1 MRSVWDLKFVGKLGR
16 ELCNNAKSIPAELL
30 SSWVNNKRRAGGQ
43 CTTVKRTITKHLKL
57 LYGENIVDIVG
68 NTTITFMDNCGSFK
82 YWLKDACNKPYWE
95 KLIESN
101 IIHPER
107 DILLPSRGSSSS
119 SPQPPTPPRRR
130 NRSAG
135 TQQPPPSPR
144 RRESNSQLTHEDC
157 LAILGLN
164 WGATEREIKRA
175 YYAKARELHPDRSL
189 LPRDEATARFQILN
203 EAQDQLRGI
212 DRDEPQD
219 EEA

>member
-1 MRSVWDLKFVGKLGR
+1 MYPNV
-16 ELCNNAKSIPAELL
+16 P
-30 SSWVNNKRRAGGQ
+30 Q
-43 CTTVKRTITKHLKL
+43 
-57 LYGENIVDIVG
+57 
-68 NTTITFMDNCGSFK
+68 
-82 YWLKDACNKPYWE
+82 
-95 KLIESN
+95 
-101 IIHPER
+101 
-107 DILLPSRGSSSS
+107 ILLKWDSPHGGLTDASFTSSEASFTSS
-119 SPQPPTPPRRR
+119 EASFTSSETDQLAH
-130 NRSAG
+130 NN
-135 TQQPPPSPR
+135 PPPSPR

>member
-1 MRSVWDLKFVGKLGR
+1 MYLYCPTWIW
-16 ELCNNAKSIPAELL
+16 CNNDTRMFS
-30 SSWVNNKRRAGGQ
+30 
-43 CTTVKRTITKHLKL
+43 T
-57 LYGENIVDIVG
+57 
-68 NTTITFMDNCGSFK
+68 NTYHT
-82 YWLKDACNKPYWE
+82 YLE

-107 DILLPSRGSSSS
+107 DTPLPSRGSSSS

-157 LAILGLN
+157 LALLGLN
-164 WGATEREIKRA
+164 WGATEREIRSA
-175 YYAKARELHPDRSL
+175 YYDKARECHPDRSV
-189 LPRDEATARFQILN
+189 LPPDEATARFQLLN
-203 EAQDQLRGI
+203 DVQAQLRGI